1 MGVRPDR
8 AALREELRWLC
19 LTLAG
24 LLLAIAFEHFVI
36 QREVIQPAMRSSA
49 SVPPWMWGALFL
61 PEMAVCVVSGW
72 RIRRLTWLAVYAGA
86 AGLLRE
92 TVFNAFRLSPGV
104 DHTEDALAHGLSFG
118 RGAVL
123 VGVLYF
129 LIFGLASM
137 TAREPGPVPNR

>member
-1 MGVRPDR
+1 MGVRPDS
-8 AALREELRWLC
+8 AALREELRWLG

-36 QREVIQPAMRSSA
+36 QREVILPAMRSSS

-72 RIRRLTWLAVYAGA
+72 RIRSLTWLAISAGT

-92 TVFNAFRLSPGV
+92 TVFHAFSLAPGI
-104 DHTEDALAHGLSFG
+104 DHTEDALAHGVSFG
-118 RGAVL
+118 RGALL

-129 LIFGLASM
+129 LVLGLASM

>member
-8 AALREELRWLC
+8 AALREELRWLG

-24 LLLAIAFEHFVI
+24 LMLAIGFEHFVI
-36 QREVIQPAMRSSA
+36 QREVIQPAMRAASS
-49 SVPPWMWGALFL
+49 VQPWMWGALFL
-61 PEMAVCVVSGW
+61 PEMVVCVVAGW
-72 RIRRLTWLAVYAGA
+72 RIRSLVWLAIYAAA

-92 TVFNAFRLSPGV
+92 TVFHAFALAPGA
-104 DHTEDALAHGLSFG
+104 DHAEDALAHGISFG
-118 RGAVL
+118 RGALL

-129 LIFGLASM
+129 LVFGLASM

>member
-1 MGVRPDR
+1 MGVRLES
-8 AALREELRWLC
+8 AALREELRWLG
-19 LTLAG
+19 LTVAG

-36 QREVIQPAMRSSA
+36 QREVIQPAMRASA

-92 TVFNAFRLSPGV
+92 TVFHVFRLTPEL
-104 DHTEDALAHGLSFG
+104 DHPEDAIAHGISFG
-118 RGAVL
+118 RGALL
-123 VGVLYF
+123 VGVMYF